1 MVDNIDKLLEREE
14 KIDIL
19 VQKVEVM
26 DNMSTSFLGKVQF
39 NVVNSNFVGQRNKK
53 LGKMEIL

>member
-39 NVVNSNFVGQRNKK
+39 NVVNSNFVG
-53 LGKMEIL
+53 